1 MPDANK
7 KTKLLIIEDDKFLR
21 ELAVQKLIKD
31 GLDVSAAMDGEQ
43 GVLIAEK
50 TIPDIILLDILL
62 PGIDGFEVLKRV
74 RANPALAGTRM
85 IMLSN
90 FGQTEDVEKAKA
102 AGADRFL
109 IKANYTLDE
118 IIAIVR
124 EVLAPVAS
132 QSSATGQA
140 TPRT

>member
-1 MPDANK
+1 MPDANV

-31 GLDVSAAMDGEQ
+31 GLDVTSAMDGEQ
-43 GVLIAEK
+43 GIQSAEK
-50 TIPDIILLDILL
+50 TIPDAILLDILL

-74 RANPALAGTRM
+74 RANPALANARV

-90 FGQTEDVEKAKA
+90 FGQTEDVEKAKV

-124 EVLAPVAS
+124 EVLAS
-132 QSSATGQA
+132 
-140 TPRT
+140 PRA